1 MARIL
6 IVDDAPRNRALLD
19 VIVASDGHR
28 TVHAGSGAE
37 ALAIAATDPPD
48 LVLLDLMMPGI
59 DGFQVLR
66 QLRADARCRAIP
78 VMVVSALDD
87 VAARERILSAGA
99 DAFVGKPLD
108 RGELLLRVNRL
119 LARAPAVGADPLPD
133 LGGSGG

>member
-19 VIVASDGHR
+19 IIVASDGHQ

-37 ALAIAATDPPD
+37 AIAIAATDPPD

-78 VMVVSALDD
+78 VIVVTALDD
-87 VAARERILSAGA
+87 MAARERVVSSGA
-99 DAFVGKPLD
+99 DALIGKPLD
-108 RGELLLRVNRL
+108 RGELLLSISRL
-119 LARAPAVGADPLPD
+119 LSRSRITDASLTA
-133 LGGSGG
+133 GGSGG